1 MKRLLIMII
10 EYLKKIIN
18 PDSDILIDINYDYNE
33 PRNGIITLKETDPEA
48 GLTEVNLIG
57 FDPTQT
63 YAFKLDVQGKRISQ
77 YLNPSEP
84 KIHTACDGI
93 IFSIIDG
100 IFYVFFCEMK
110 SKNPKLQDCII
121 KYRNSTLFI
130 NYIFNIIRE
139 FYHVSSEFRFNEI
152 EYKYILFDVKKNAQK
167 TVTSGKGRISP
178 QLLVDSDD
186 EKRILV
192 YRIHHLDQKKE
203 DEKKE
208 LLNIRRLDLKETLP
222 SSKVS
227 IIERPV

>member
-1 MKRLLIMII
+1 M
-10 EYLKKIIN
+10 
-18 PDSDILIDINYDYNE
+18 
-33 PRNGIITLKETDPEA
+33 
-48 GLTEVNLIG
+48 IG

-110 SKNPKLQDCII
+110 SKNPKLKDCII

-130 NYIFNIIRE
+130 NYIFNI
-139 FYHVSSEFRFNEI
+139 
-152 EYKYILFDVKKNAQK
+152 
-167 TVTSGKGRISP
+167 
-178 QLLVDSDD
+178 
-186 EKRILV
+186 KRILV

-227 IIERPV
+227 IIERQV

>member
-18 PDSDILIDINYDYNE
+18 PDSD
-33 PRNGIITLKETDPEA
+33 
-48 GLTEVNLIG
+48 
-57 FDPTQT
+57 
-63 YAFKLDVQGKRISQ
+63 
-77 YLNPSEP
+77 
-84 KIHTACDGI
+84 
-93 IFSIIDG
+93 
-100 IFYVFFCEMK
+100 
-110 SKNPKLQDCII
+110 
-121 KYRNSTLFI
+121 
-130 NYIFNIIRE
+130 
-139 FYHVSSEFRFNEI
+139 
-152 EYKYILFDVKKNAQK
+152 
-167 TVTSGKGRISP
+167 GKGRISP

-227 IIERPV
+227 IIERQV